1 MLANLLLAAAFQVGP
16 FYEQKP
22 AEEYFAVRPFYAQ
35 EGETTDVLWPL
46 FTAHRDWW
54 RFCFIVNWQDD
65 PETDGYQF
73 SVVPFWFNGKDAEGS
88 YAGLFP
94 LYGHNPHIGMVYDL
108 DFALWPLWH
117 RYKMPRAVWRDGRRE
132 QEWMTSNAV
141 LFPFVSWRSD
151 GSWGVW
157 PLYGVNHQR
166 ESDHRYFLWPFV
178 SWASYREDRDTAGA
192 GYSWTVMPFY
202 GRVRRQY
209 EQQDSFL
216 PPFFSVATTWSKRPP
231 PADAPVN
238 SGPESV
244 RIRAPWPLVEF
255 EHTPVRQRLSIWPF
269 YETDTHFDYT
279 KGEQT
284 SHVTRF
290 GWKLIEL
297 YDDETRVFPFYASGR
312 DHFRLWPLWETEEK
326 GEVKERRVLGLF
338 PIRWVPQI
346 DRNWSKFWTLYE
358 HRSCPLYTDHSLL
371 WGLIRWRTMKE

>member
-1 MLANLLLAAAFQVGP
+1 
-16 FYEQKP
+16 
-22 AEEYFAVRPFYAQ
+22 
-35 EGETTDVLWPL
+35 
-46 FTAHRDWW
+46 
-54 RFCFIVNWQDD
+54 
-65 PETDGYQF
+65 
-73 SVVPFWFNGKDAEGS
+73 
-88 YAGLFP
+88 
-94 LYGHNPHIGMVYDL
+94 MVYDL

-279 KGEQT
+279 KGEQ
-284 SHVTRF
+284 
-290 GWKLIEL
+290 
-297 YDDETRVFPFYASGR
+297 
-312 DHFRLWPLWETEEK
+312 EK

-346 DRNWSKFWTLYE
+346 DRNWSKFWTFYE